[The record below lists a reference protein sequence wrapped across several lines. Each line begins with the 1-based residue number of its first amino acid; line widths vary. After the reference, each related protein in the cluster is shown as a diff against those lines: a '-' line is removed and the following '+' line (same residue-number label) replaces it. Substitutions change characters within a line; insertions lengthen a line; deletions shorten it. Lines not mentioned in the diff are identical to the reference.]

1 MLGFTKGTPEKKIGK
16 KIDMLRFKG
25 EINALAGELKFL
37 KGRVRDP
44 ELNKAIYDWSYGGE
58 PNELTKEFSAAF
70 LRRWKTR
77 LRFNKL
83 VTLRALMRGK
93 IHFHKNTRFED
104 VDYSLYK
111 LDRFPTKDDLWK
123 WVEEVRQEFEIEV
136 IE

>member
-16 KIDMLRFKG
+16 KVDLPRLKG
-25 EINALAGELKFL
+25 EINALSGELKFL

-44 ELNKAIYDWSYGGE
+44 ELNKAIYNGT

-93 IHFHKNTRFED
+93 VHFHKNTRFED
-104 VDYSLYK
+104 VDYGLYK
-111 LDRFPTKDDLWK
+111 LGRFPTKEDLWK
-123 WVEEVRQEFEIEV
+123 WVEDVRQEFEVAE
-136 IE
+136 